1 MKDIT
6 LSGTR
11 IKTELK
17 WLLGCFVAAI
27 VFNLYA
33 IIRYQTSWAEFFTK
47 LHIVVILAL
56 VFYLLLLFFRG
67 LFTLILRF
75 STRKRKT

>member
-6 LSGTR
+6 ISGKR
-11 IKTELK
+11 IRTELK

-27 VFNLYA
+27 IFNVYA
-33 IIRYQTSWAEFFTK
+33 IIRYQTSWAEFFTS
-47 LHIVVILAL
+47 LHVLVLLSL

-67 LFTLILRF
+67 LISLIMRF
-75 STRKRKT
+75 STKKRKT

>member
-6 LSGTR
+6 ISGKR
-11 IKTELK
+11 IRTELK

-27 VFNLYA
+27 IFNVYA
-33 IIRYQTSWAEFFTK
+33 IIRYQTSWAEFFTS
-47 LHIVVILAL
+47 LHVLVILSL

-67 LFTLILRF
+67 LISLIMRF

>member
-6 LSGTR
+6 ISGKR
-11 IKTELK
+11 IRTELK

-27 VFNLYA
+27 IFNVYA
-33 IIRYQTSWAEFFTK
+33 IIRYQTSWAEFFTS
-47 LHIVVILAL
+47 LHVLILLSL

-67 LFTLILRF
+67 LISLIMRL
-75 STRKRKT
+75 STRKRKA

>member
-6 LSGTR
+6 ISGKR
-11 IKTELK
+11 IRTELK

-27 VFNLYA
+27 IFNVYA
-33 IIRYQTSWAEFFTK
+33 IIRYQTSWAEFFTS
-47 LHIVVILAL
+47 LHVLVLLSL

-67 LFTLILRF
+67 LISLIIRF

>member
-6 LSGTR
+6 ISGKR
-11 IKTELK
+11 IRTELK

-27 VFNLYA
+27 IFNVYA
-33 IIRYQTSWAEFFTK
+33 IIRYQTSWAEFFTS
-47 LHIVVILAL
+47 LHVLVLLSL
-56 VFYLLLLFFRG
+56 VFYLLFLFFRG
-67 LFTLILRF
+67 LISLIMRF

>member
-1 MKDIT
+1 MKDISI
-6 LSGTR
+6 SGKR
-11 IKTELK
+11 IRTELK

-27 VFNLYA
+27 IFNVYA
-33 IIRYQTSWAEFFTK
+33 IIRYQTSWAEFFTS
-47 LHIVVILAL
+47 LHVLVILSL

-67 LFTLILRF
+67 LISLIMRF

>member
-6 LSGTR
+6 ISGKR
-11 IKTELK
+11 IRTELK

-27 VFNLYA
+27 IFKAYA
-33 IIRYQTSWAEFFTK
+33 IIRYQTSWAECVTSIHV
-47 LHIVVILAL
+47 LVLRSL

-67 LFTLILRF
+67 LISLIMRF
-75 STRKRKT
+75 STRKRKA